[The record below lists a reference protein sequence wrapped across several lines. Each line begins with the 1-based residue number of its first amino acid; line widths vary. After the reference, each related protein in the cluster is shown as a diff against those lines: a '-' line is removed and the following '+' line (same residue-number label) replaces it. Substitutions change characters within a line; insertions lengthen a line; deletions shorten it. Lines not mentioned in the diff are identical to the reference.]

1 MKKKNNSMGSS
12 FDDFLKQEGDYD
24 AAQALAVKRV
34 LTWQI
39 QKAMKEMHLAKA
51 EMARRMKTSRS
62 HLERLLD
69 PRNDSLTLT
78 TLARAGHVLGRE
90 IRLELVQ
97 RRAA

>member
-1 MKKKNNSMGSS
+1 MV
-12 FDDFLKQEGDYD
+12 LR
-24 AAQALAVKRV
+24 RV

-39 QKAMKEMHLAKA
+39 QKAMKDMHLPKA

-69 PRNDSLTLT
+69 PHNDSLTLT

>member
-1 MKKKNNSMGSS
+1 MKLNKKAVGSS
-12 FDDFLKQEGDYD
+12 FDDFLKKDGDYEK
-24 AAQALAVKRV
+24 AQAVAIKRV
-34 LTWQI
+34 LAWQI

-69 PRNDSLTLT
+69 PRNDSLTLSM
-78 TLARAGHVLGRE
+78 LARAGHVLGRE

-97 RRAA
+97 PRAA

>member
-1 MKKKNNSMGSS
+1 MKKNNKAVGSS
-12 FDDFLKQEGDYD
+12 FDDFLKADGEYET
-24 AAQALAVKRV
+24 AQSVAVKRV
-34 LTWQI
+34 LAWQI
-39 QKAMKEMHLAKA
+39 QRAMKEMHLAKA

-69 PRNDSLTLT
+69 PLNDSLTLT

-97 RRAA
+97 RKAA